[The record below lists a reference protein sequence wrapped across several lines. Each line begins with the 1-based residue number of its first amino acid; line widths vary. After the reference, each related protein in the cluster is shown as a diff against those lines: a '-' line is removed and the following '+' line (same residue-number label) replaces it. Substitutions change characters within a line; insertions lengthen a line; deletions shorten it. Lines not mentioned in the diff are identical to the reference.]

1 MRSDFQ
7 HELRLAARDALG
19 HRGAAALLCVLA
31 LAGSLA
37 GCASVRSA
45 SAELPAL
52 PPIPPMP
59 QILTN
64 RSTPLQTALAYHET
78 LRGMNASELARE
90 RSAQSGAGNAPLA
103 QIKQAMLLSHPPQGA
118 TSLQRAQSLLEALN
132 ASEKADA
139 VALQPLAR
147 VLAEQVQ
154 ERLRLES
161 TAERLT
167 QQLERTG
174 QQLKDAQKQGEEL
187 QAKLDALTE
196 IERTLPAR
204 PSASTPTQST
214 PRERRTEK

>member
-1 MRSDFQ
+1 M
-7 HELRLAARDALG
+7 
-19 HRGAAALLCVLA
+19 LCVLA
-31 LAGSLA
+31 LAGSTT
-37 GCASVRSA
+37 GCAGVRSA
-45 SAELPAL
+45 SAELSAL
-52 PPIPPMP
+52 PPMPP
-59 QILTN
+59 ILGN
-64 RSTPLQTALAYHET
+64 RSTPIQTALAYHET
-78 LRGMNASELARE
+78 IRGMNASELARE
-90 RSAQSGAGNAPLA
+90 RSAQSAAGNAPLA
-103 QIKQAMLLSHPPQGA
+103 QIKLAMLLSHAPQGVA
-118 TSLQRAQSLLEALN
+118 HLQRAQSLLEAIN

-204 PSASTPTQST
+204 PSASTPAQSA